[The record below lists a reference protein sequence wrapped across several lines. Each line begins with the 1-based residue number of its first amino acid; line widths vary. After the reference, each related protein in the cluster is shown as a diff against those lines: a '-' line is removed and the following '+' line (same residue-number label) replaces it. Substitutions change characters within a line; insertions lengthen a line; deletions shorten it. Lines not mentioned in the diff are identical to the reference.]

1 MWVALALLVITSSIL
16 LALVIGLKLSIKQLA
31 LFYKKEQDL
40 LKEELQMK
48 FDALNTG
55 FANQSQLSLSAQ
67 KNYLELLA
75 RQMSDATKINELKFD
90 SIRQTLGDNLN
101 KMQLSNDQKL
111 EKMRET
117 VEEKLQSTLEKR
129 LGDSFKLVSE
139 RLEIVHRGLGEMQSI
154 ASGVGDLKRVLS
166 NIKVRGIWGE
176 VQLDMLI
183 ADILIPEQYDKNVQV
198 DPESSCRVEYAVKLP
213 GKDRDKT
220 VWLPIDAKFPFEDF
234 QKLID
239 IQETADQDQINQ
251 QYKLVE
257 NSIKACAK
265 MISEKY
271 ISPPFTTDFAIMFL
285 PIESIYAEVLRRPGL
300 LELLQ
305 REYRVV
311 VTSPTTLAAI
321 LNSLQMGFKTLAIEK
336 HSSEVWKV
344 LGAVKTEFLKFADIL
359 NKTKIK
365 LDQASKVISDAE
377 VKTRS
382 IQRKLRDVE
391 VDSTNVNQLQIY
403 EDP

>member
-1 MWVALALLVITSSIL
+1 
-16 LALVIGLKLSIKQLA
+16 
-31 LFYKKEQDL
+31 
-40 LKEELQMK
+40 
-48 FDALNTG
+48 
-55 FANQSQLSLSAQ
+55 
-67 KNYLELLA
+67 
-75 RQMSDATKINELKFD
+75 
-90 SIRQTLGDNLN
+90 
-101 KMQLSNDQKL
+101 
-111 EKMRET
+111 
-117 VEEKLQSTLEKR
+117 
-129 LGDSFKLVSE
+129 
-139 RLEIVHRGLGEMQSI
+139 MQSI

-183 ADILIPEQYDKNVQV
+183 SDILIPEQYAKNVQV
-198 DPESSCRVEYAVKLP
+198 NPESSCRVEYAVKLP
-213 GKDRDKT
+213 GKDQDKT
-220 VWLPIDAKFPFEDF
+220 VWLPIDAKFPIEDF
-234 QKLID
+234 QRLID

-251 QYKLVE
+251 QCKVLE

-285 PIESIYAEVLRRPGL
+285 PIESIYAEVLRRPGF

-305 REYRVV
+305 REYRVI

-321 LNSLQMGFKTLAIEK
+321 LNSLQMGFKTLVIEK
-336 HSSEVWKV
+336 RSSEVWKV

-377 VKTRS
+377 VKTRT

-391 VDSTNVNQLQIY
+391 IESANVNQLQIS
-403 EDP
+403 EDPSPQSPEEALGN